1 MNSKKLLIPVAV
13 ILVAALIIFGANAAL
28 AGTAEANEQ
37 AKFDEILGYMLPG
50 GGEYVEEEYTGSN
63 SSITGVYRGDDGV
76 VVEMLVGGFANDIHM
91 LVGVR
96 NDGTVT
102 GVSILDSHETYGL
115 GQEAKSDWD
124 FLIAT
129 LNSQGDLAVNN
140 NIDSITG
147 ATITS
152 SAVVS
157 AINAASDFVLES
169 SAGSGPL
176 TGTADGFGGPITVE
190 VTMDGD
196 DITSVVVTSNSET
209 PSIAAGALEQIP
221 AAIVEADSADVDIVS
236 GATYTSNGII
246 NAVKNALESAGSQ
259 GSGGALTGTADGFMG
274 PITVE
279 VTMDGDTITAVTVV
293 SNSETP
299 EIAGN
304 ALEQIPAAIVE
315 ANSPDVDIVAG
326 ATYTSNGIINAVKN
340 AISGSSSESA
350 PAEEDSQEAEPE
362 AVETAEAYQG
372 FGLSNTVRMGPGEDD
387 TGTPVYSINQ
397 VFANVVFDGD
407 GRILDIY
414 VDQLEYSTPNYD
426 GAEMPHFSG
435 WPGQGGYNYDSD
447 HDAVVDSTTPDTEEQ
462 FTEEVEGW
470 VTKRDRGDTYVMGT
484 GTWSEQMDAFQ
495 ELFIGMTVDEV
506 EDWFATYCSD
516 ANGRPLQESS
526 SGEGDAEKYAALSD
540 EDKAM
545 LADVTTSA
553 TMSLN
558 DSHGNILAAIVD
570 AYENRVPLASLNAS
584 GMGFGLSNTVRMGP
598 GEDDTGTPVYSIN
611 QVFANVVFDGD
622 GRILDIYVDQLEYS
636 TPNYDGAEMPHFSG
650 WPGQGGYNYDSD
662 HDAVVDSTTP
672 DTEEQ
677 FTEEVEG
684 WVTKRDRG
692 DTYVM
697 GTGTWSE
704 QMDAFQELF
713 IGMTVDEVEDWF
725 ATYCSDANGRPLQE
739 SSSGEGDAEKY
750 AALSDEDKAMLA
762 DVTTSATMSLNDS
775 HGNILAAIIDS
786 FENQVAVNITVG

>member
-1 MNSKKLLIPVAV
+1 MNDAMKKLLIPVAV
-13 ILVAALIIFGANAAL
+13 ILVAALVLFAATAGL
-28 AGTAEANEQ
+28 AGTASANEQ
-37 AKFDEILGYMLPG
+37 AKLDEILGYMIPG
-50 GGEYVEEEYTGSN
+50 GGEYAEEEYTGSN
-63 SSITGVYRGDDGV
+63 SNITGVYRGEEGV
-76 VVEMLVGGFANDIHM
+76 VVEMVVGGFANDIHM
-91 LVGVR
+91 LVAVR

-124 FLIAT
+124 FLIDM
-129 LNSQGDLAVNN
+129 LNSQGDLAVNS

-157 AINAASDFVLES
+157 AVNAASQFVLD
-169 SAGSGPL
+169 SAAASGP
-176 TGTADGFGGPITVE
+176 
-190 VTMDGD
+190 
-196 DITSVVVTSNSET
+196 
-209 PSIAAGALEQIP
+209 
-221 AAIVEADSADVDIVS
+221 
-236 GATYTSNGII
+236 
-246 NAVKNALESAGSQ
+246 
-259 GSGGALTGTADGFMG
+259 LTGTADGFMG

-279 VTMDGDTITAVTVV
+279 VTMDGDTITGVTVV
-293 SNSETP
+293 SNSESAPGT
-299 EIAGN
+299 
-304 ALEQIPAAIVE
+304 ALEDIPAAIVA
-315 ANSPDVDIVAG
+315 ANSPDVDVVAG

-397 VFANVVFDGD
+397 VFANVIFDGE
-407 GRILDIY
+407 GKILEIY
-414 VDQLEYSTPNYD
+414 VDQLEYATPNYD

-435 WPGQGGYNYDSD
+435 WPGQGGYNNDSD
-447 HDAVVDSTTPDTEEQ
+447 HDAVVDGVTPDTEEQ
-462 FTEEVEGW
+462 FTSEVEGW

-484 GTWSEQMDAFQ
+484 GTWHEQMDAFQ

-506 EDWFATYCSD
+506 QEWFDKYCSD
-516 ANGRPLQESS
+516 ANGRPLKEGSEA
-526 SGEGDAEKYAALSD
+526 EGDAEKYAALSD
-540 EDKAM
+540 EEKEM
-545 LADVTTSA
+545 LVDVTSSA

-570 AYENRVPLASLNAS
+570 AYENRVPLQSLSAS

-611 QVFANVVFDGD
+611 QVFANVIFDGE
-622 GRILDIYVDQLEYS
+622 GKILEIYVDQLEYA

-650 WPGQGGYNYDSD
+650 WPGQGGYNNDSD
-662 HDAVVDSTTP
+662 HDAVVDGVTP

-677 FTEEVEG
+677 FTSEVEG

-697 GTGTWSE
+697 GTGTWHE

-713 IGMTVDEVEDWF
+713 IGMTVDEVQEWF
-725 ATYCSDANGRPLQE
+725 DKYCSDANGRPLKE
-739 SSSGEGDAEKY
+739 GSEAEGDAEKY
-750 AALSDEDKAMLA
+750 AALSDEEKEMLV
-762 DVTTSATMSLNDS
+762 DVTSSATMSLNDS
-775 HGNILAAIIDS
+775 HGNILAAILDS
-786 FENQVAVNITVG
+786 FEDQVPVDITVG